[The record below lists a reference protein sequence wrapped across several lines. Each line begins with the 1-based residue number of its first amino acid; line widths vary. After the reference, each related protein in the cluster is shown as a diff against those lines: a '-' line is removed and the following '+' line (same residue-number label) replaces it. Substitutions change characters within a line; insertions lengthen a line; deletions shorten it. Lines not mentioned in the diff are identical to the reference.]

1 MLSRAFFTGGPR
13 GSILSSDRRSARRH
27 FSALFRA
34 EPRCSEN
41 LFGPPSLFGAA
52 ISGIDLPGIALA
64 NDRAIPRWPHARLG
78 RRPEPTE
85 RLLYRRSQWR
95 RLEIQR
101 LRPHLVADLRF
112 ATDAINRGNRDSPVG
127 SEHHLRR

>member
-1 MLSRAFFTGGPR
+1 MLARAFFTGGPR

-41 LFGPPSLFGAA
+41 LFGQSLFGAA
-52 ISGIDLPGIALA
+52 ISRIDLPGIALA
-64 NDRAIPRWPHARLG
+64 NDRAIPWRPHPRLG

-85 RLLYRRSQWR
+85 RFLHRGGQWR
-95 RLEIQR
+95 RLEIR
-101 LRPHLVADLRF
+101 
-112 ATDAINRGNRDSPVG
+112 
-127 SEHHLRR
+127 